1 MTGRAKRKIIG
12 RILHHN
18 ILFWLST
25 VFLVAVFYILMS
37 GYAVAATWA
46 QRTQNIFVMAAVL
59 SGLFFTFF
67 FYYGQRYILRQYR
80 QEVALY
86 QLWGITRRQLYGSI
100 LWLNVLMLGLVLAL
114 GLFFGMLFM
123 PLAVLLLQRFMGMTT
138 RFVGPWSTTAVLA
151 TVATFAGTGL
161 LTQAGLIHAIHALQ
175 PVTLLHGEKKARA
188 TRRHGPS
195 GLFALYGAAAT
206 AGGFWI
212 ARRFWWLIMVG
223 RDNSG
228 KGFAGWLLAILV
240 LVVSGEYALIRSGL
254 PWLFTRLRRLPRWPL
269 KNNRLLR
276 LTRLTQQFREQAAVI
291 WLAAVL
297 LSMVVT
303 WAGLLTTTVSVA
315 GRDAVNQSR
324 MTFVTTSQKA
334 WQDLD
339 KVLTRHH
346 ITAVTR
352 RRTTYKVRVVNY
364 SLLNH
369 QTGKAQ
375 AYSSAA
381 AIIPLSEY
389 QRLQKVQQLP
399 PLPALAENEVATG
412 DVFSSSMSVLYGA
425 GARLTLNQPGIGPL
439 RRVTPLDPA
448 PYTNGAESPNL
459 LPDMQIVVSNQLWQK
474 LTGEHQL
481 TLYGVQV
488 NAPLTAARSRALLA
502 ELPRTYR
509 GVYYSARSRN
519 NVTVQRNVQQRS
531 DTILSAPEIQENTRR
546 ATGIDVFIGCVL
558 SVVILFAVN
567 SMLTMRA
574 WADREAG
581 VDLFFALGM
590 TAAEIRRGQ
599 DFELVWRYA
608 LPVAIAAINAVFAL
622 QMLWAVTITT
632 QSVILFLLV
641 LGAVAIVSALFFM
654 LSAQLVRRSV
664 VPR

>member
-1 MTGRAKRKIIG
+1 MKGRAKRKIIG

-25 VFLVAVFYILMS
+25 VFLVAAFYILMS
-37 GYAVAATWA
+37 GYAVAATWT
-46 QRTQNIFVMAAVL
+46 QRTQNIFVVAAVL

-86 QLWGITRRQLYGSI
+86 QLWGITRRRLYGGI
-100 LWLNVLMLGLVLAL
+100 LWLNVLLLGLVLGL

-123 PLAVLLLQRFMGMTT
+123 PLAVLLLQRFMGMAT

-161 LTQAGLIHAIHALQ
+161 LTQVGLIHAIHALQ
-175 PVTLLHGEKKARA
+175 PVTLLHGEKSTRL
-188 TRRHGPS
+188 TRRRGPS
-195 GLFALYGAAAT
+195 GLFALYGVVAT
-206 AGGFWI
+206 TGGFWI

-228 KGFAGWLLAILV
+228 MGFVGWLLAILV
-240 LVVSGEYALIRSGL
+240 LVVSGEYAVIRSGL
-254 PWLFTRLRRLPRWPL
+254 PWLFTKLRRLPRWPL

-276 LTRLTQQFREQAAVI
+276 LTRLTRQFREQAAVI

-297 LSMVVT
+297 LAVVVT
-303 WAGLLTTTVSVA
+303 WAGLLTTTVSVTS
-315 GRDAVNQSR
+315 RDAVNQSR
-324 MTFVTTSQKA
+324 MTFVTTSKQA

-339 KVLTRHH
+339 NVLTQAG
-346 ITAVTR
+346 ITNLTR
-352 RRTTYKVRVVNY
+352 RRTTYKVRVANY
-364 SLLNH
+364 ELLNH
-369 QTGKAQ
+369 QTGKTQ

-381 AIIPLSEY
+381 AIMPLSEY
-389 QRLQKVQQLP
+389 QRLQQVQQLP
-399 PLPALAENEVATG
+399 PLPELRGNEVATG
-412 DVFSSSMSVLYGA
+412 DVYSSSMSVMYA
-425 GARLTLNQPGIGPL
+425 TGARLTLNQPGIGPL
-439 RRVTPLDPA
+439 RRVAPLAPA
-448 PYTNGAESPNL
+448 PYTNGAESPTL
-459 LPDMQIVVSNQLWQK
+459 LPDIQMVVSNSVWQR
-474 LTGEHQL
+474 LTGEQHL

-488 NAPLTAARSRALLA
+488 NTALSAARTRVLLA
-502 ELPRTYR
+502 KLRASYR
-509 GVYYSARSRN
+509 VSYYSAHTRQQ
-519 NVTVQRNVQQRS
+519 VTVQTSRAERAEA
-531 DTILSAPEIQENTRR
+531 ILAAPIIQENFRR
-546 ATGIDVFIGCVL
+546 GVGIDIFIGCVL

-590 TAAEIRRGQ
+590 TATEIRQGQ
-599 DFELVWRYA
+599 DFELVWRYG

-641 LGAVAIVSALFFM
+641 LGAVAVVSGLFFM